1 MGARWSV
8 VRGLLL
14 GAAAATLAVG
24 CGYQPLGA
32 SDPTRGGLRVAIEP
46 ITNETFRP
54 GIQGAV
60 AGALL
65 RQLRLWGILRSP
77 EAGPPDLILSGSVTA
92 YQNEPIAFDTQ
103 DIGQRFR
110 VRVTVSATLVGRTD
124 GKVRLREPVVG
135 EAFYTAGTG
144 AAGARIA
151 EDDALQR
158 AAQDVASKLVAR
170 LMEEW

>member
-1 MGARWSV
+1 MRARWSV

-32 SDPTRGGLRVAIEP
+32 TDPTRGELRVAIEP

-65 RQLRLWGILRSP
+65 RQLRLGGILRSP
-77 EAGPPDLILSGSVTA
+77 EAGPPDLILSGSVVA

-110 VRVTVSATLVGRTD
+110 
-124 GKVRLREPVVG
+124 LR
-135 EAFYTAGTG
+135 
-144 AAGARIA
+144 
-151 EDDALQR
+151 
-158 AAQDVASKLVAR
+158 S
-170 LMEEW
+170 